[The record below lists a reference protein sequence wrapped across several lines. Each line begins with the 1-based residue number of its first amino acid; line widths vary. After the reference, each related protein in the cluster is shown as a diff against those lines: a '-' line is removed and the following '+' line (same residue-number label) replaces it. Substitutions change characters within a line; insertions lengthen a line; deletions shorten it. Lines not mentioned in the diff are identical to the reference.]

1 MLSELTYTL
10 IMADITSNCNL
21 RCPFCCNDWRSIR
34 GNVNMSQETFSK
46 LIELIPLAQNEG
58 FLFSCLFEPTIH
70 PDFIPFLRQIPALGR
85 EKVFFTTNL
94 AKRLP
99 PETFHELSQ
108 SNIHHINVSLDSL
121 DPAIYEDLRRGAK
134 FDTFMLNLENLVSVF
149 RKYPK
154 APRIRFITMAF
165 RQNLNE
171 LVDVV
176 SVCHDRFLA
185 EQHEVRAPFN
195 ISLSNMD
202 EEWIRKSIISNTEWD
217 ELESVFSKLPSYAKL
232 LKPSALDE
240 PKDHQSLNPFA
251 DPRIPDIYSV
261 TPKLSIRISSDG
273 TTFLPW
279 NKKKYYIHNINEI
292 ENPYMFFKK
301 KLYRIYDVAT
311 WTRWAYAF
319 RIYLR
324 TQGAP

>member
-1 MLSELTYTL
+1 
-10 IMADITSNCNL
+10 
-21 RCPFCCNDWRSIR
+21 
-34 GNVNMSQETFSK
+34 MSQETFSK
-46 LIELIPLAQNEG
+46 LIELIPLAPNEG

-70 PDFIPFLRQIPALGR
+70 PNFIPFLRQIPALGK

-99 PETFHELSQ
+99 QETFHELSQ
-108 SNIHHINVSLDSL
+108 VNIHHINVSLDSL
-121 DPAIYEDLRRGAK
+121 DPAIYEDLRKGAK

-171 LVDVV
+171 LVDLV

-195 ISLSNMD
+195 ITLSHMD
-202 EEWIRKSIISNTEWD
+202 EEWIRKSIMSKMEWD
-217 ELESVFSKLPSYAKL
+217 ELESVFSRLTFCTKL

-240 PKDHQSLNPFA
+240 PEDNQSLNHF
-251 DPRIPDIYSV
+251 DVPRIPSV
-261 TPKLSIRISSDG
+261 YTVIPKLSIRISSDG
-273 TTFLPW
+273 TMFLPW
-279 NKKKYYIHNINEI
+279 NKKKYYTYNINEI
-292 ENPYMFFKK
+292 ENPYRFFKK
-301 KLYRIYDVAT
+301 RLYRIYDAAT
-311 WTRWAYAF
+311 WLRWSVA
-319 RIYLR
+319 LR
-324 TQGAP
+324 SYV